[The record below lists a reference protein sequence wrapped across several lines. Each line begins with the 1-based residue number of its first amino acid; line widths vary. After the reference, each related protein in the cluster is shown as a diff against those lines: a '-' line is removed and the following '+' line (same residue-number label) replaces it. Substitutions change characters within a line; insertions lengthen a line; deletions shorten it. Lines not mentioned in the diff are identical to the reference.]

1 MKALATVASI
11 GHVKLI
17 KEEDAGDAVVPDN
30 ALHIPDFRVVLEDAR
45 QLLVEVKNTHP
56 KDPLAPIRIKTA
68 YLDGLIA
75 YAGLTGGELLVAT
88 YWSKWNLWTLVA
100 PHAFGTDGQY
110 QVVSMPEAMMHNR
123 MADLGDVQIATRP
136 PLRLRLTADIQKVR
150 SIDASG
156 QVEFTISAA
165 DLFSGDQPIN
175 NPLDKRIAMFLMFYG
190 DWCLEGP
197 LADASG
203 NQLNAIEF
211 HMIPEHPSGQEFD
224 MIGSL
229 SSMFS
234 NRCRM
239 ATHGKGQVEQVKI
252 DYTPGFLGRLI
263 PRGYSGTDLP
273 LWKFVQEAAH
283 APATQA

>member
-1 MKALATVASI
+1 MNMIKRDPALFDVFNAFADDARLARISLHEPKAVEDFIDRIRTKLASALTDDKFLHGQRTQSMFLATVASI

-156 QVEFTISAA
+156 QVEFTISA
-165 DLFSGDQPIN
+165 LTS
-175 NPLDKRIAMFLMFYG
+175 
-190 DWCLEGP
+190 
-197 LADASG
+197 
-203 NQLNAIEF
+203 
-211 HMIPEHPSGQEFD
+211 
-224 MIGSL
+224 
-229 SSMFS
+229 
-234 NRCRM
+234 
-239 ATHGKGQVEQVKI
+239 
-252 DYTPGFLGRLI
+252 
-263 PRGYSGTDLP
+263 
-273 LWKFVQEAAH
+273 
-283 APATQA
+283 